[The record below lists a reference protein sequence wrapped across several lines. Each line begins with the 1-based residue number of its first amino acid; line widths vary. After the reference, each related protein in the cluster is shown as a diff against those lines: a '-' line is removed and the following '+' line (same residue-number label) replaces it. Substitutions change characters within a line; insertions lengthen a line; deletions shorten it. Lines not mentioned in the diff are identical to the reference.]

1 MQQYFQLDAKE
12 KKQELLMLAFA
23 ILACLTIA
31 KGVYNQFH
39 NIDLDYFLVPLFMAT
54 FTGYFLLYGINGVTK
69 GNLLPKWT
77 PSYIFQFIC
86 FLIRK
91 IGSMPKERART
102 FSAKLL
108 GTIGLIISA
117 VTFTMGIIQVING

>member
-1 MQQYFQLDAKE
+1 MQQYFSVDAKE
-12 KKQELLMLAFA
+12 KKQELLMLAFS

-39 NIDLDYFLVPLFMAT
+39 NIDQDYFLVPFIMAM
-54 FTGYFLLYGINGVTK
+54 FTGYFLVYGINGITK

-86 FLIRK
+86 FLARK
-91 IGSMPKERART
+91 VGSMPKERARMFT
-102 FSAKLL
+102 TKLL
-108 GTIGLIISA
+108 GTISLIIS
-117 VTFTMGIIQVING
+117 VVIFTMGIFQMIHR

>member
-1 MQQYFQLDAKE
+1 MQQYFPLDAKE

-31 KGVYNQFH
+31 NGVYNQFH
-39 NIDLDYFLVPLFMAT
+39 NIDQDYFLIPFSMAM
-54 FTGYFLLYGINGVTK
+54 FSGYFLVYGINGVTK
-69 GNLLPKWT
+69 GNLIPKWT

-91 IGSMPKERART
+91 VGSIPKERARMFT
-102 FSAKLL
+102 TKLL
-108 GTIGLIISA
+108 GTFGLIISA
-117 VTFTMGIIQVING
+117 VVFTMGIVQVIQG